1 MDGAMGIA
9 VSGMEAN
16 TTWLDT
22 TASNVANMNDI
33 SAPPAAGGAPYTG
46 YQPVTVAMNTTS
58 SGGVSAEVEPAMPAY
73 SLATDPS
80 APLAN
85 AQGLVAVPN
94 IDLATAVVDQITAL
108 QSYKAGADAFR
119 AAEEMTKVT
128 LNMMA

>member
-1 MDGAMGIA
+1 
-9 VSGMEAN
+9 
-16 TTWLDT
+16 
-22 TASNVANMNDI
+22 
-33 SAPPAAGGAPYTG
+33 
-46 YQPVTVAMNTTS
+46 
-58 SGGVSAEVEPAMPAY
+58 MPAY